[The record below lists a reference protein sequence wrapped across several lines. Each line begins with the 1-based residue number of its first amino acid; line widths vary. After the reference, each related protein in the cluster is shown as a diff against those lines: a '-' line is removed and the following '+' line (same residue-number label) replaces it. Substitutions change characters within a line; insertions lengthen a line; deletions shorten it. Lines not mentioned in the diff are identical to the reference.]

1 MSPDSESTS
10 DLRAESRTDQKPKPQ
25 LEGPERPD
33 LQPGSSSQQTAEL
46 QSGSEPDV
54 KPVSGSHLNPEFGL
68 DQTRNLKPRFRSV
81 GTTETRSKTK
91 EVPVEPA
98 SEKQPRSGSEKTKDL
113 QTGSTLDLQ
122 THSGS
127 QETKAPE
134 LKTRSGS
141 EVPGSGSGLRLKY
154 KSHEGQDPRPGLG
167 SNQTIN
173 QMDSR
178 PVETRSL
185 LSRFR
190 SVLKTSPNEEPTSGS
205 DVKTGSR
212 PEDTRTQHSGSR
224 SKVSVSKSFW
234 FRAAIRGAF
243 KSQSS

>member
-1 MSPDSESTS
+1 M
-10 DLRAESRTDQKPKPQ
+10 
-25 LEGPERPD
+25 
-33 LQPGSSSQQTAEL
+33 
-46 QSGSEPDV
+46 
-54 KPVSGSHLNPEFGL
+54 KPVSGSHLNPEFGPDQTRVL
-68 DQTRNLKPRFRSV
+68 KSRSRSDSLSEQTRNLKPRFKSV

-113 QTGSTLDLQ
+113 QSGSTLDLQ

-134 LKTRSGS
+134 LKARSGS
-141 EVPGSGSGLRLKY
+141 EVPGSGSGLKLKY
-154 KSHEGQDPRPGLG
+154 KSQEGQDPRPGLG

-178 PVETRSL
+178 PAETRYL

-190 SVLKTSPNEEPTSGS
+190 SVLKTSPDEEATSGS

-212 PEDTRTQHSGSR
+212 PEDTRTQQSGSR
-224 SKVSVSKSFW
+224 SKVSDEV
-234 FRAAIRGAF
+234 
-243 KSQSS
+243 